1 MAPGKALSISPEEG
15 TMMRQRTPQ
24 SGSAKLQTLVILTV
38 VVLVGMVA
46 VPVWVSRAAGPR
58 DVVLKANTRTV
69 AATVATVIMDSPS
82 PSPLATPGP
91 QSAALIR
98 DLFSRPVV
106 NPVSHSKTIMC
117 GAEWRTDGA
126 APAVWVTSRTD
137 AGVSG
142 ITDDSALRAALA
154 GTIIVH
160 VGADG
165 SVDVFAV
172 PSGGQHV
179 SVLQHMAATS

>member
-1 MAPGKALSISPEEG
+1 
-15 TMMRQRTPQ
+15 MMRQRTPQ
-24 SGSAKLQTLVILTV
+24 SGSIKLQTLVILALAL
-38 VVLVGMVA
+38 LVGLVA

-58 DVVLKANTRTV
+58 DVVLSSNTRTV

-106 NPVSHSKTIMC
+106 NPVSHSKAIMC
-117 GAEWRTDGA
+117 GAEWRTSGA

-137 AGVSG
+137 AGVSEIASDG
-142 ITDDSALRAALA
+142 SLRASLA

-160 VGADG
+160 VAADG
-165 SVDVFAV
+165 GVDVFAV
-172 PSGGQHV
+172 PSDGEDV
-179 SVLQHMAATS
+179 RVLQHLAATS